1 MHNQTSFDVYDIMP
15 KEMRAYLSNY
25 GFNFNKKAC
34 DFAVSLMKDK
44 NGKVTPIPKE
54 KFDELMTK
62 YGIQLQNDNGYNGV
76 YALNMA
82 KADYYGSS
90 IQNEQQ
96 LALFVKDW
104 IDDPDG
110 SPEKSFRYFYTMCM
124 ANGVVIDWA
133 EIL

>member
-1 MHNQTSFDVYDIMP
+1 MHNEVSFDVYDTMP
-15 KEMRAYLSNY
+15 REMRAYLSNY

-44 NGKVTPIPKE
+44 NGKVAPIGKE

-62 YGIQLQNDNGYNGV
+62 YGVQLEHDNGYNGV

-110 SPEKSFRYFYTMCM
+110 SPEKSFRYFFAMCM
-124 ANGVVIDWA
+124 ANGVVIDWT

>member
-1 MHNQTSFDVYDIMP
+1 MRKETSFDVYDTMP

-44 NGKVTPIPKE
+44 NGKITPIPKE

-62 YGIQLQNDNGYNGV
+62 YGIKLENDNGYNGV

-82 KADYYGSS
+82 KADFYGSS

-96 LALFVKDW
+96 LAIFVKDW
-104 IDDPDG
+104 IDDVDG
-110 SPEKSFRYFYTMCM
+110 STEKSFRYFFAMCM
-124 ANGVVIDWA
+124 ANGIVIDWVS
-133 EIL
+133 IL